1 MVAGIAELRRRLVG
15 ALPGALTVALLVAG
29 CVPVDYGIP
38 APASR
43 TSLPPTTTSS
53 LPAVAVI
60 RPVPD
65 EPSPPP
71 GSVEPLPSQPARPAP
86 PVNSATQALLNQ
98 SRAHQVAGRYEQ
110 AAASIERALRIEPR
124 QGSLWLELGNI
135 RLKEGD
141 FPQAESMGRKALSLS
156 TGDSALKAR
165 AEQLIATAKRR

>member
-1 MVAGIAELRRRLVG
+1 MVTGFAELRRPLAGVLLG
-15 ALPGALTVALLVAG
+15 ALLLPG
-29 CVPVDYGIP
+29 CVPVDFGTPPP
-38 APASR
+38 APR
-43 TSLPPTTTSS
+43 TPVPVTTPSPP
-53 LPAVAVI
+53 PATVVV

-65 EPSPPP
+65 VPAPLP
-71 GSVEPLPSQPARPAP
+71 GSVEPVPPSPSRPSP
-86 PVNSATQALLNQ
+86 PVNSATQTLLNQ

-141 FPQAESMGRKALSLS
+141 YPQAESMGRKALSLS
-156 TGDSALKAR
+156 TGDPALKAR

>member
-1 MVAGIAELRRRLVG
+1 MVTGFAELTRPLAGVLLG
-15 ALPGALTVALLVAG
+15 TLLLPG
-29 CVPVDYGIP
+29 CIPVDFGTPPP
-38 APASR
+38 APR
-43 TSLPPTTTSS
+43 TPVPTTTPSPP
-53 LPAVAVI
+53 PAAVVV

-65 EPSPPP
+65 VPAPLP
-71 GSVEPLPSQPARPAP
+71 GSVESLPQTPTPSRPAP

-135 RLKEGD
+135 RLREGD

-156 TGDSALKAR
+156 TGDPALKAR
-165 AEQLIATAKRR
+165 AEQLIAAAKRR

>member
-1 MVAGIAELRRRLVG
+1 MVAGTAELRRW
-15 ALPGALTVALLVAG
+15 LPGTLLSALLLPG
-29 CVPVDYGIP
+29 CVPVDFGTPPP
-38 APASR
+38 APR
-43 TSLPPTTTSS
+43 TSLPPTTTSPP
-53 LPAVAVI
+53 PAGAVI

-65 EPSPPP
+65 GPTPPP
-71 GSVEPLPSQPARPAP
+71 GSVEPLPSQPARPGP

-156 TGDSALKAR
+156 TGDPALKAR